1 MIQGNSDK
9 PKIIM
14 ICGPTAIGKTSVA
27 IETAEAV
34 GGEIVGADSV
44 QIYRHMDIGTAKPT
58 PEEKR
63 RVAHHMIDIVNPDES
78 YDAARFSLEA
88 RASVNQL
95 LAWGHVPLVAG
106 GTGFYV
112 KALLY
117 GLCEAAPENGA
128 IRTRLREE
136 ADRGGGQYLHQRLK
150 ACDPEAAAI
159 IHPNDVY
166 RIIRALEV
174 YEASG
179 MSMTEFRR
187 RHGFSDAPYNVL
199 KIGLFMDRQA
209 LYARIEQRVD
219 RMIAQ
224 GLHDEVRQLLAAGYH
239 ENLRSMQSLGY
250 RHMTAY
256 IQGKTDHAS
265 AVAGLKKDTRNY
277 AKRQLTWFRKDS
289 QTTWFEPDQ
298 INRIIACAR
307 AFLDQ

>member
-1 MIQGNSDK
+1 MIQGNNDK

-34 GGEIVGADSV
+34 GGEIVGADSM
-44 QIYRHMDIGTAKPT
+44 QIYRYMDIGTAKPT

-63 RVAHHMIDIVNPDES
+63 RVAHHMIDIVNPDEA

-88 RASVNQL
+88 RASINQL
-95 LAWGHVPLVAG
+95 LALGHVPLVAG
-106 GTGFYV
+106 GTGFYI
-112 KALLY
+112 KALIY
-117 GLCEAAPENGA
+117 GLCEAAPETVS
-128 IRTRLREE
+128 IRIRLKEE
-136 ADRGGGQYLHQRLK
+136 ADRCGGQHLHQRLK
-150 ACDPEAAAI
+150 ACDPEAATT
-159 IHPNDVY
+159 IHPNDIF
-166 RIIRALEV
+166 RIVRALEV

-199 KIGLFMDRQA
+199 KIGLSMDRQA
-209 LYARIEQRVD
+209 LYERIEQRID

-239 ENLRSMQSLGY
+239 EGLRSMQSLGY
-250 RHMTAY
+250 RHMMAY
-256 IQGKTDHAS
+256 IRGKTDYTS
-265 AVAGLKKDTRNY
+265 AVDDLKKDTRNY

-298 INRIIACAR
+298 AARIISYVR
-307 AFLDQ
+307 AFLDE